1 MSSDDLCYMSAS
13 VAIKQFRALSLSPVE
28 LLDAIIDRAE
38 LISDT
43 INPFADCYFD
53 EARRRA
59 KEAETL
65 YLQKNKNVRPLEGI
79 PLVVKDICEISGKRT
94 TRGSLVYG
102 QSVSQQTS
110 VHVQRLIDAGAN
122 TFARTTIPEFAWLF
136 TTQSRMWGVTH
147 NPWKIGISPGGSS
160 GGSAAALSAG
170 ATTLAT
176 GSDSTGSI
184 RQPASQCG
192 IVGYQAPHGRIPN
205 IGMSSFNGYS
215 KPGPMART
223 VVDCALMTNVMSGPD
238 YRDHNS
244 LNKINQ
250 ITLDDCD
257 LSGIKIAFSLDLGCY
272 EVSEDVVRETIGAI
286 EALRCAGA
294 VVEEV
299 PVIWAK
305 DLIELALGAQEVLFS
320 DYLSEVV
327 NKHPDLVS
335 DYVPQLLE
343 TANSYST
350 DTYYKS
356 LATAGDVW
364 RDHIGPIFHKYDA
377 FITPTTTYTD
387 IPATGWQKDTVTV
400 NGKEFTDTETTMAVL
415 WNMYNRCPV
424 MAVPSGKATSG
435 VPTGIQI
442 IGRPHDDP
450 TVFRIARAFEKERP
464 WLDCA
469 ERRPN
474 LAIKS

>member
-1 MSSDDLCYMSAS
+1 MSSDNLCYMSATE
-13 VAIKQFRALSLSPVE
+13 AIKEFRALSLSPVE

-38 LISDT
+38 AISDS

-53 EARRRA
+53 EARVRA
-59 KEAETL
+59 KNAENL
-65 YLQKNKNVRPLEGI
+65 YLKKNTNVKPLEGI

-94 TRGSLVYG
+94 TRGSLVYS
-102 QSVSQQTS
+102 QNVSQQTS

-122 TFARTTIPEFAWLF
+122 IFARTAIPEFAWLF

-192 IVGYQAPHGRIPN
+192 VVGYQATHGRIPN
-205 IGMSSFNGYS
+205 IGSSSFDGYS
-215 KPGPMART
+215 KSGPMTRT
-223 VVDCALMTNVMSGPD
+223 VADCALMTNVMSGPD

-244 LNKINQ
+244 FNKLDP
-250 ITLDDCD
+250 ITLGDCD
-257 LSGIKIAFSLDLGCY
+257 LSDIKIAFSLDLGCY
-272 EVSEDVVRETIGAI
+272 EVSDDVVNETMEAM

-294 VVEEV
+294 FVEAI

-305 DLIELALGAQEVLFS
+305 DVIDLALGAQEVLFS
-320 DYLSEVV
+320 DYLSELV
-327 NKHPDLVS
+327 NEHPDLVS
-335 DYVPQLLE
+335 DYVSELLE
-343 TANSYST
+343 TANSYSP
-350 DTYYKS
+350 DTYYKA
-356 LATAGDVW
+356 LATAGEVW
-364 RDHIGPIFHKYDA
+364 RDHIGPIFQKYDA

-400 NGKEFTDTETTMAVL
+400 NGKECTDTDTTMAVI

-424 MAVPSGKATSG
+424 MAVPSGRATSG

-442 IGRPHDDP
+442 IGTPHDDQ
-450 TVFRIARAFEKERP
+450 TVFKIARAFEKERP
-464 WLDCA
+464 WLDSA

-474 LAIKS
+474 LDY